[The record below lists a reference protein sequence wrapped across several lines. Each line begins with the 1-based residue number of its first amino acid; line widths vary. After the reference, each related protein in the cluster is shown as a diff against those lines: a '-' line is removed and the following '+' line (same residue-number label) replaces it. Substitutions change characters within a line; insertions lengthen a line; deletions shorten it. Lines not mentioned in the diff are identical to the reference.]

1 MKLST
6 IKKIIKEELGD
17 EGLLH
22 FESTDA
28 YIWNFNK
35 TYDEKLRLLERNPFN
50 IRCAIEP
57 TIEMQKISVELYP
70 GLIGDINKPSEEIQK
85 IALSKALFQY
95 RHIKDVTENTMRYFL
110 QNLKETVENDN
121 WNNEEEK
128 IYYLKQGLGELLMKK
143 EIENDLKEIE

>member
-1 MKLST
+1 MKLSN

-57 TIEMQKISVELYP
+57 TIEMQKKAVELYP

-85 IALSKALFQY
+85 IALSKQLFQY

-110 QNLKETVENDN
+110 QKLKEKVENDN
-121 WNNEEEK
+121 WNNEKEK
-128 IYYLKQGLGELLMKK
+128 MYYLKQGLGELLMKK